1 MPRGDGLWAQAGG
14 NRQGGTCS
22 CSSCCMAAAGSP
34 CWPSAAARA
43 AEAALGSSE
52 PSMLKVD
59 SSSWSKAATVR
70 SSREKD
76 SEGFIPLGP
85 AWSARVPM
93 VPAVQ
98 RTAFGL
104 ELG

>member
-1 MPRGDGLWAQAGG
+1 
-14 NRQGGTCS
+14 
-22 CSSCCMAAAGSP
+22 MAAAGSP

-59 SSSWSKAATVR
+59 SSSWSRAATVR

-76 SEGFIPLGP
+76 SDGFIPLGP
-85 AWSARVPM
+85 AWTARVPM
-93 VPAVQ
+93 VLAVQ
-98 RTAFGL
+98 GTASGVEMCGSRSPGASYVAVSPNVESL
-104 ELG
+104 R